1 MFELSVAIKH
11 IRVKKRQT
19 ILAVGAVGLA
29 VAITIVSRS
38 LMNGSMDSFF
48 SIFFEL
54 APHVLVTP
62 KEGEEYIYLYKT
74 LMETIWAIPGVIAV
88 SPSLATTATLAYED
102 NVDNVALEGVI
113 PAELN
118 KVTKLGDEYMV
129 AGDLYAIQNGRRTVL
144 GQKIA
149 DKLDVK
155 LGENVRATF
164 PDAKPLTLVVVGIFD
179 TGVAEWDES
188 AFVSLDTAR
197 DFMGEGDVISYINI
211 HLEDP
216 YQADAVASEISALGY
231 EAKSWR
237 TMFPD
242 FQEAIDFETISNNL
256 ILILV
261 MVIATFGIANVMNM
275 LVLEKTKEIGMLMAM
290 GANRPNIR
298 RIFLFESGILG
309 LMGGIFGCAL
319 GYIVSVYLHSQEY
332 TITPPTTPQPIV
344 IQFLV
349 DPWDLL
355 AFTLIALVLSVVAGV
370 YPAHKASQLDPVVAL
385 RG

>member
-1 MFELSVAIKH
+1 MKH
-11 IRVKKRQT
+11 IRVRKRQT

-38 LMNGSMDSFF
+38 LMNGSMETFF
-48 SIFFEL
+48 RIFFEL
-54 APHVLVTP
+54 APHILVTP

-88 SPSLATTATLAYED
+88 SPTLATTATLSYEE
-102 NVDNVALEGVI
+102 NVDNVALQGVI

-118 KVTKLGDEYMV
+118 KVTRLGDEYMV
-129 AGDLYAIQNGRRTVL
+129 AGDLYAIQNGRRVVL
-144 GQKIA
+144 GQKIV

-164 PDAKPLTLVVVGIFD
+164 PDAKPLSLVVVGIFD
-179 TGVAEWDES
+179 SGVVEWDES

-197 DFMGEGDVISYINI
+197 DFMDEGDVISYINI
-211 HLEDP
+211 HLEDS
-216 YQADAVASEISALGY
+216 YQADAVASEISAMGY

-242 FQEAIDFETISNNL
+242 FQEAIDIETFSNNL
-256 ILILV
+256 ILMLV

-290 GANRPNIR
+290 GANRSSIR
-298 RIFLFESGILG
+298 RIFIFESGILG

-319 GYIVSVYLHSQEY
+319 GYLVSIYLHSQEY
-332 TITPPTTPQPIV
+332 TVTPPNAPQPIV

-355 AFTLIALVLSVVAGV
+355 VFTLIVLVLSVAAGV